1 MALTLYDRS
10 SGEIR
15 ARAYDESETPLTNA
29 TLTCT
34 LVDGHL
40 HPHTIFTS
48 RAMAYSGS
56 HPYTD
61 TNDLGC
67 YFCTVSATELTGPD
81 GLWKATITA
90 TDAQGHVL
98 VTDAYIDVQPFTA
111 E

>member
-1 MALTLYDRS
+1 MSLALFDRS
-10 SGEIR
+10 TGEIR
-15 ARAYDESETPLTNA
+15 ARAFDESETRLTNA

-34 LVDGHL
+34 LTDAHL
-40 HPHTIFTS
+40 HPRTIFS
-48 RAMAYSGS
+48 DRAMPYSGT

-67 YFCTVSATELTGPD
+67 YFCTVAASEIQGPD

-90 TDAQGHVL
+90 TDALGNVL